1 MEKKKIEPNWSII
14 IINDRK
20 NCPYRYNREKPF
32 PKIDG
37 KCYFWYNPRNCV
49 KKECIFRLKRN
60 VP

>member
-1 MEKKKIEPNWSII
+1 MIEKIVHI
-14 IINDRK
+14 D
-20 NCPYRYNREKPF
+20 YNREKPF